1 MTEVH
6 AFSDVRPVE
15 GASDDEPWPTAG
27 NATEAPEGAA
37 HAVTPAPPAPARTGS
52 AGLVADD
59 GTRLAAGLSW
69 EIASGP
75 EKPVLGVNAPLVL
88 RLPTRRAQLADA
100 GTGTSPC
107 GSLLL
112 HMASELTAVHFP
124 AASGPWAFIAEIPAP
139 VGPPAL
145 WMGLADI
152 AAPGGPGRA
161 ATDEAG
167 LRAVT
172 PRPGPE
178 MTFETPGE
186 ALGALEQL
194 LGITEIAG
202 IAVRWL
208 PVQAGMTSEDTHR
221 GQMIAG
227 IAEISETVDLHD
239 VGPAAPAPLG
249 VDRDA
254 ALAASPPVFVPP
266 RRLPV
271 RLLAGL
277 GIGVGAMVAG
287 IFVIL
292 PMIEEALRP
301 PPPPP
306 PEMVRVHIAP
316 DAFGTA
322 CTEALDAW
330 WPRITSWR
338 LDSAGCAMAGHLPEN
353 PVLPE
358 PRATDRTSRAM
369 VVWRHLVPKDGRN
382 IVLGRRAAGKVLDE
396 WPHESRLD
404 EASLTLWSTASLPL
418 TPLEGADAEASQSSD
433 PDAIRARLAALWAH
447 TPGAVTLQREGR
459 SAGHVRIVTAAGTPA
474 GASLSR
480 AGEVPGISPVRLVE
494 TEDGQG
500 EMLVGPVVS
509 REVPVTLLDFIQG
522 GPSQ

>member
-1 MTEVH
+1 MTTELH
-6 AFSDVRPVE
+6 AFSDPRPVE
-15 GASDDEPWPTAG
+15 AASGKEPRPAAGSATDALEDEG
-27 NATEAPEGAA
+27 
-37 HAVTPAPPAPARTGS
+37 HAVTPVPPAPARTGS

-69 EIASGP
+69 EIANGP
-75 EKPVLGVNAPLVL
+75 EKPVLGGNAPLVL
-88 RLPTRRAQLADA
+88 RLPTRRAQLAD
-100 GTGTSPC
+100 TGSGPC

-112 HMASELTAVHFP
+112 QMAAELTAIFFP
-124 AASGPWAFIAEIPAP
+124 AAAGPWAFIAEIPAP
-139 VGPPAL
+139 DGPPTL

-152 AAPGGPGRA
+152 AAPGGSGGA
-161 ATDEAG
+161 SADEAG

-178 MTFETPGE
+178 MTFESPDE
-186 ALGALEQL
+186 ALDALERL
-194 LGITEIAG
+194 LGITEISG

-208 PVQAGMTSEDTHR
+208 PVHAGMTSDDTHR
-221 GQMIAG
+221 GRMITG
-227 IAEISETVDLHD
+227 IADISETVDLHD
-239 VGPAAPAPLG
+239 VGPAVPAPQG
-249 VDRDA
+249 IDRDA

-301 PPPPP
+301 PPPAP

-316 DAFGTA
+316 GAFGTA
-322 CTEALDAW
+322 CTKALDAW
-330 WPRITSWR
+330 WPRITGWR
-338 LDSAGCAMAGHLPEN
+338 LDNAGCALAGYLPET

-369 VVWRHLVPKDGRN
+369 VVWRHLVPEDGRN
-382 IVLGRRAAGKVLDE
+382 IVLGRRAAGQVLGK

-404 EASLTLWSTASLPL
+404 EASLTLWSTTALPL
-418 TPLEGADAEASQSSD
+418 TPVVGIGADASRPD

-459 SAGHVRIVTAAGTPA
+459 AAGHVRIVTAAGTPA

-494 TEDGQG
+494 TAQGEG
-500 EMLVGPVVS
+500 EMLVGPVVA
-509 REVPVTLLDFIQG
+509 REMPVTLFDSIQG

>member
-1 MTEVH
+1 MTELH
-6 AFSDVRPVE
+6 AFNDARPVE
-15 GASDDEPWPTAG
+15 GASDDELWPTAG
-27 NATEAPEGAA
+27 NATEAPEGAG
-37 HAVTPAPPAPARTGS
+37 HAVTPAPPAPARTVS

-69 EIASGP
+69 EIANGP
-75 EKPVLGVNAPLVL
+75 EKPVLGGTAPLVL
-88 RLPTRRAQLADA
+88 RLPTRRAQLADT
-100 GTGTSPC
+100 GTGPW

-112 HMASELTAVHFP
+112 QMAAELTGVYFP

-139 VGPPAL
+139 AGPPKL

-152 AAPGGPGRA
+152 AAPEGSGGA
-161 ATDEAG
+161 SADEAG
-167 LRAVT
+167 QRDVT

-186 ALGALEQL
+186 ALDALERL

-208 PVQAGMTSEDTHR
+208 PVRDGMTAADTHR

-227 IAEISETVDLHD
+227 IAEISETVVLHD
-239 VGPAAPAPLG
+239 VGPAAPAPPG
-249 VDRDA
+249 IDRDA
-254 ALAASPPVFVPP
+254 AMAASPPVFVPP

-271 RLLAGL
+271 RLLGAL
-277 GIGVGAMVAG
+277 GIGFAATVAG
-287 IFVIL
+287 VFVIL
-292 PMIEEALRP
+292 PMVEEALRP

-306 PEMVRVHIAP
+306 PEMVRVHVAP

-322 CTEALDAW
+322 CTKALDAW

-382 IVLGRRAAGKVLDE
+382 IVLGRRAAGKVLGE
-396 WPHESRLD
+396 WLHESRLD

-418 TPLEGADAEASQSSD
+418 TPVDGTGADASQSD

-474 GASLSR
+474 GASLAR

-494 TEDGQG
+494 TAEGEG
-500 EMLVGPVVS
+500 EMLVGPVVA
-509 REVPVTLLDFIQG
+509 REMPVTLFDSIQR

>member
-1 MTEVH
+1 MTELH
-6 AFSDVRPVE
+6 AFSDRRPVE
-15 GASDDEPWPTAG
+15 GASGDEPWPAAG
-27 NATEAPEGAA
+27 NATEAPEGAG
-37 HAVTPAPPAPARTGS
+37 HAVTPAPPAPARTGPG
-52 AGLVADD
+52 GLVADD

-69 EIASGP
+69 EIANGP

-88 RLPTRRAQLADA
+88 RLPTRRAQRADA
-100 GTGTSPC
+100 GTGPC

-112 HMASELTAVHFP
+112 HMAAELTAIHFP

-139 VGPPAL
+139 DGPPTL

-152 AAPGGPGRA
+152 AAPGGSGGA
-161 ATDEAG
+161 SADEPG

-186 ALGALEQL
+186 ALDALERL

-208 PVQAGMTSEDTHR
+208 PVRDGMTAADTHR

-239 VGPAAPAPLG
+239 VGPAAPAPPG
-249 VDRDA
+249 IDRDA
-254 ALAASPPVFVPP
+254 AMAARPPVFVPP

-271 RLLAGL
+271 RLLGAL
-277 GIGVGAMVAG
+277 GIGSAATVAG
-287 IFVIL
+287 VFVIL
-292 PMIEEALRP
+292 PMVEEALRP

-330 WPRITSWR
+330 WPRITGWR
-338 LDSAGCAMAGHLPEN
+338 LDSAGCAMAGHLPET

-382 IVLGRRAAGKVLDE
+382 IVLGRRAAGKVLDA

-418 TPLEGADAEASQSSD
+418 TPVDGIGADASRPD
-433 PDAIRARLAALWAH
+433 PEAIRARLAALWAH

-494 TEDGQG
+494 TAEGEG
-500 EMLVGPVVS
+500 EMLVGPVVA
-509 REVPVTLLDFIQG
+509 REMPVTFFDSIQG
-522 GPSQ
+522 APSQ